1 MNLPESSMMKKLLA
15 ALLATTLFC
24 GIAQADSLFRWT
36 DENGRV
42 HYSDAPPPPDIRKV
56 EERMLKKGSQIETD
70 KQSYATR
77 KASEAFPVSL
87 YTAEKCPACEPAR
100 KYLSTRGIPFS
111 ETKITTQEQATEAAK
126 LIGEKEAAVPL
137 LVVGGKPYKGYSE
150 SEWASA
156 LDVAG
161 YPKGK

>member
-1 MNLPESSMMKKLLA
+1 MNLPESPIMEKLLA
-15 ALLATTLFC
+15 VLLASLVFC
-24 GIAQADSLFRWT
+24 GIAQAESVFRWT

-56 EERMLKKGSQIETD
+56 EERMLKKGNQVETD
-70 KQSYATR
+70 KQPYATR
-77 KASEAFPVSL
+77 KAAEAFPVSL

-100 KYLSTRGIPFS
+100 KYLTARGIPFS
-111 ETKITTQEQATEAAK
+111 ETKITTQEQAAEAAK

-150 SEWASA
+150 SDWSGA
-156 LDVAG
+156 LDAAG